1 MGNLFGNIYYLFV
14 GMFGQHLSDYL
25 WGYNCQTQAF
35 NASVVYLPIGLV
47 MTLLTA
53 LLCTVYYFVLNH
65 PRLNKWLHWLIT
77 AGITMVLNVLVAGIW
92 TSEHLNSGRIASCL
106 AYQTMANGTTVQNIT
121 EYDCWMFGVANG
133 IVSLFFFIILSA
145 VVKRWSRNCRHTPW
159 RSLFPKRNK

>member
-35 NASVVYLPIGLV
+35 DASVVYLPIGLV

-53 LLCTVYYFVLNH
+53 LLCAVYYFVLNH
-65 PRLNKWLHWLIT
+65 PRLNKWWHWLIT

-92 TSEHLNSGRIASCL
+92 TSEHLNNGRIASCL
-106 AYQTMANGTTVQNIT
+106 AFQTMNDGSAIQNIT
-121 EYDCWMFGVANG
+121 EYDCWMFGIANG